1 LTAARRWGEQV
12 YPIKPTLKAPGPKR
26 LKQGSHKT
34 AFNFCFQVQLA
45 PLDVGE
51 MRVYSDARGLQQLA
65 AFGRK
70 AGASLSH

>member
-1 LTAARRWGEQV
+1 
-12 YPIKPTLKAPGPKR
+12 